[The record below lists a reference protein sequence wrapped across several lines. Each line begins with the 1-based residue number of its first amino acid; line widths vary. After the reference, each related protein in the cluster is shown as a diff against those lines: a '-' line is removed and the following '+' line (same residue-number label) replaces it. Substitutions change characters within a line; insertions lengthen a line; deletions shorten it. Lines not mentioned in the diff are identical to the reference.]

1 VILCADAFRHC
12 APLFICALTIYFN
25 NSIYEYIG
33 VYILSILSIF
43 NFIIN
48 FIIRYPSLAYR
59 NTMDLQVKNI
69 ILNYI
74 YNL

>member
-1 VILCADAFRHC
+1 L
-12 APLFICALTIYFN
+12 
-25 NSIYEYIG
+25 IG
-33 VYILSILSIF
+33 IPDGNCPVETYVELLDLRFQFSIF
-43 NFIIN
+43 N

-74 YNL
+74 YNLWECKN

>member
-1 VILCADAFRHC
+1 MATANSVIENKLVQLKLIVGRTKKILESGNQEAVERH
-12 APLFICALTIYFN
+12 FF
-25 NSIYEYIG
+25 
-33 VYILSILSIF
+33 
-43 NFIIN
+43 N

>member
-1 VILCADAFRHC
+1 MNNMNNVESTMFGKL
-12 APLFICALTIYFN
+12 LTYVSDPRIIY
-25 NSIYEYIG
+25 S
-33 VYILSILSIF
+33 VSVTIF
-43 NFIIN
+43 YNYN